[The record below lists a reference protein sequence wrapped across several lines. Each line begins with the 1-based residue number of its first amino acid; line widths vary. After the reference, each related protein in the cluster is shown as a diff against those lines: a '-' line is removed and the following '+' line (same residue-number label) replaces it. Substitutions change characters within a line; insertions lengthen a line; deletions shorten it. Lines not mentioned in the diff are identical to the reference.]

1 MTPFPIT
8 KIKKNKKYPVK
19 ISLHFNY
26 ILTSQAFLKFAVMVL
41 SLSWFLHTL
50 YIYMHRMYIY
60 AIVKGHIFKLTEK
73 VILFSFN
80 C

>member
-1 MTPFPIT
+1 MSG
-8 KIKKNKKYPVK
+8 KNFTSIQLHSN
-19 ISLHFNY
+19 ISG
-26 ILTSQAFLKFAVMVL
+26 FLKFAVMVL